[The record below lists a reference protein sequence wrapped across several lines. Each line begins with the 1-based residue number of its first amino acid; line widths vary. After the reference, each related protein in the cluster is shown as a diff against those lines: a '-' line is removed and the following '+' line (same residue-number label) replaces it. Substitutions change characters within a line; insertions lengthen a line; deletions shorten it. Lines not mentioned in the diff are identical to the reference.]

1 MVEFP
6 LPGDEERNRLVRLYF
21 EKYVLQP
28 AIEGAGGGRKISV
41 EEMDYGA
48 LCTEIAVAAGGMSG
62 REIAKLGVAWQA
74 AGYASEDGVLTRAMI
89 MERVKDAV
97 RSHSQKIR
105 YICRLRVGILAFN
118 NFGCIEVEGKN

>member
-48 LCTEIAVAAGGMSG
+48 LCTEIAVMAGGM
-62 REIAKLGVAWQA
+62 GVHVGTSTRSRCQKSN
-74 AGYASEDGVLTRAMI
+74 AS
-89 MERVKDAV
+89 
-97 RSHSQKIR
+97 
-105 YICRLRVGILAFN
+105 ILPVQLS
-118 NFGCIEVEGKN
+118 CLW

>member
-48 LCTEIAVAAGGMSG
+48 LCTEIAVAAGGMPGSG
-62 REIAKLGVAWQA
+62 A
-74 AGYASEDGVLTRAMI
+74 ARASWSLPSAGP
-89 MERVKDAV
+89 
-97 RSHSQKIR
+97 
-105 YICRLRVGILAFN
+105 
-118 NFGCIEVEGKN
+118 

>member
-48 LCTEIAVAAGGMSG
+48 LCTEIAVAAGGMPHHNMG
-62 REIAKLGVAWQA
+62 AITYA
-74 AGYASEDGVLTRAMI
+74 ARAHPHP
-89 MERVKDAV
+89 AT
-97 RSHSQKIR
+97 SHSR
-105 YICRLRVGILAFN
+105 HTDGRVPCLPPHSTGQC
-118 NFGCIEVEGKN
+118 GCLCECVHIV

>member
-105 YICRLRVGILAFN
+105 YIIIGIRIASFATYHAN
-118 NFGCIEVEGKN
+118 